1 MTLDDVIQRLRHR
14 DEIDGLMI
22 VGSAARNEVGPT
34 SDYDLFILMST
45 MPVPIEMGQTYVD
58 GRITDL
64 KFLMVEEMDK
74 LIAAE
79 EPINPY
85 TGNGRAFLR
94 MGDGRIELDRSGRLE
109 RAQQKVLAGVPLR
122 LFTEQEKYSRWYWM
136 NGFLRLTQRLVVS
149 DDPLVTQAAELM
161 LMGQLDFLMTDYFNF
176 RDLLFKGEKEAI
188 KYWSSQD
195 PSFLRSFMEC
205 LREPDPSRKL
215 ALYEELTAIAAAP
228 VGDIW
233 KQRHTVMSIRLD
245 PESESDI
252 GADTER
258 ALDFWDRLVEES
270 DI

>member
-45 MPVPIEMGQTYVD
+45 MPVPIERGQTYVD

-64 KFLMVEEMDK
+64 KFLVVEEMDK

-122 LFTEQEKYSRWYWM
+122 AGEVLS
-136 NGFLRLTQRLVVS
+136 LV
-149 DDPLVTQAAELM
+149 
-161 LMGQLDFLMTDYFNF
+161 LDERFSQTD
-176 RDLLFKGEKEAI
+176 
-188 KYWSSQD
+188 
-195 PSFLRSFMEC
+195 
-205 LREPDPSRKL
+205 
-215 ALYEELTAIAAAP
+215 TAT
-228 VGDIW
+228 G
-233 KQRHTVMSIRLD
+233 RF
-245 PESESDI
+245 
-252 GADTER
+252 G
-258 ALDFWDRLVEES
+258 
-270 DI
+270 